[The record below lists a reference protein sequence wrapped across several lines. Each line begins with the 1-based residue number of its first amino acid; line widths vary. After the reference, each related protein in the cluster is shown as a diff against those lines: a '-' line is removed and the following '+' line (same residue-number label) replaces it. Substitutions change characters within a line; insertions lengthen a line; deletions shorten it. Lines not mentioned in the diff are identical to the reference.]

1 MHKTKTPEIIA
12 IILLAL
18 ALNPYN
24 PYGFYVLL
32 RWVCCA
38 IFIFLTITYIENKKE
53 SWIWVFGVLAFIY
66 NPIIRIHLN
75 KFLWTIINITSIVI
89 ISISFRKLRNEHD

>member
-1 MHKTKTPEIIA
+1 MNKTKTPKIIA
-12 IILLAL
+12 TILLAL

-24 PYGFYVLL
+24 PYGYYVLL

-38 IFIFLTITYIENKKE
+38 IFVFLTITSFENKKE
-53 SWIWVFGVLAFIY
+53 NWIWIFGVLAFIY

-75 KFLWTIINITSIVI
+75 KFLWTIINLVSIVTI
-89 ISISFRKLRNEHD
+89 VLSLRKAKEKS

>member
-1 MHKTKTPEIIA
+1 MNKTKTPKIIA

-24 PYGFYVLL
+24 PYGYYVLL
-32 RWVCCA
+32 RWICCA
-38 IFIFLTITYIENKKE
+38 IFIFLTLVSIKNKKE
-53 SWIWVFGVLAFIY
+53 NWIWIFGILVFIY

-75 KFLWTIINITSIVI
+75 KFLWTIINVASIVI
-89 ISISFRKLRNEHD
+89 IGISFRKAKGKL